1 MSVYLSKVSL
11 VNFRNFKNAVLRFN
25 PGVNTIIGENGAGKT
40 NIFHAIRLLLD
51 DTLPNSYSY
60 FTEKDFN
67 RGVGDWKGH
76 WIIVRLEFA
85 ESTDNE
91 GSTDNEDESVDIEF
105 LQSFLSHSLDA
116 EITENLDKEKVSDLS
131 SSSHVYSCAIIFRP
145 NLEIR
150 NRLYN
155 AQGNRNEVRSILSEI
170 TIHDYES
177 IRVGKGSSDFSKI
190 DDYKECVGDFDNLL
204 FPNPSDKKIEKK
216 VGTRTSKTFYLP
228 REFNTSYIDALRDV
242 QRSFKGQYKNPLR
255 DILEVEGSGIEEDES
270 FKDIVDMADKLNT
283 SINDNEKV
291 NNLAQ
296 NILSTYKEAV
306 GSIYSPGA
314 LSIKS
319 QLPVDTKDLFHALS
333 IYLGGINSSR
343 SNHQGSIEELSLGH
357 ANMLYISLELLKF
370 KTHKASARGSAKP
383 ISNILLI
390 EEPESH
396 IHPHVQKVLFSNIGN
411 DEDIQVIYST
421 HSPQISEIS
430 NIKNVNVIVPDDC
443 ESWVACNPSSGLK
456 ESEIISVNRF
466 LDVTR
471 CNLLFARGVILVEGY
486 VEEILIP
493 YMVKKVYGVS
503 LDELGISLI
512 NNRGVGFDSLASIFH
527 ASRVQKRCAIIT
539 DLDTYDAMNK
549 FSTENAENQGKARKE
564 NFEERFKDNEYV
576 NAYFANYTF
585 EVDFALA
592 GQENIDQICNFAK
605 ENKYK
610 VNSAFEKFKNKI
622 NSRYISKVA
631 EASLEITN
639 KDDVKIGKKGKGW
652 SALVLCDYITKET
665 IIPHYILEAVLFSMG
680 GRLADDIKQQISDY
694 REVAFGDDPA
704 TRKLVELESDNG

>member
-1 MSVYLSKVSL
+1 MSIYLSKVSL

-76 WIIVRLEFA
+76 WIIIRLEFTGSA
-85 ESTDNE
+85 DNE
-91 GSTDNEDESVDIEF
+91 GSADDEL

-116 EITENLDKEKVSDLS
+116 EITENLDRENGSNSPS
-131 SSSHVYSCAIIFRP
+131 SSRVYSCAIIFRP

-150 NRLYN
+150 NKLYN
-155 AQGNRNEVRSILSEI
+155 ARGNRGEVRSILNEI
-170 TIHDYES
+170 TIHNYES

-190 DDYKECVGDFDNLL
+190 DDYQECVGDFDNLL
-204 FPNPSDKKIEKK
+204 FPNPSDKEIEKK
-216 VGTRTSKTFYLP
+216 TGIRTSKTFYLP

-255 DILEVEGSGIEEDES
+255 DILEVEGSGIEEDKS

-283 SINDNEKV
+283 SINENEKV

-306 GSIYSPGA
+306 GAIYSPGT

-319 QLPVDTKDLFHALS
+319 QLPVDTKELFHALS
-333 IYLGGINSSR
+333 IYLGGLNSSR
-343 SNHQGSIEELSLGH
+343 SNYQGSIEELSLGH
-357 ANMLYISLELLKF
+357 ANMLYISLELLEF
-370 KTHKASARGSAKP
+370 KTHKVSAPGSAKP

-396 IHPHVQKVLFSNIGN
+396 IHPHIQKVLFSNIGS

-421 HSPQISEIS
+421 HSPQISEMS
-430 NIKNVNVIVPDDC
+430 NIKNVNVVVPDDC
-443 ESWVACNPSSGLK
+443 ESWVACNPSLGLK

-493 YMVKKVYGVS
+493 YLVKKVYGIS

-527 ASRVQKRCAIIT
+527 ASRIQKRCAIIT
-539 DLDTYDAMNK
+539 DLDTYDDRNS
-549 FSTENAENQGKARKE
+549 FSTQDAENLGKARKE
-564 NFEERFKDNEYV
+564 NLEERFKENEYV
-576 NAYFANYTF
+576 NAYFAKYTF

-605 ENKYK
+605 ENKYV
-610 VNSAFEKFKNKI
+610 VNSAFERFKDKI
-622 NSRYISKVA
+622 NSGDTSKVA
-631 EASLEITN
+631 EASLEITK

-665 IIPHYILEAVLFSMG
+665 IIPHYILEAVLFAMG
-680 GRLADDIKQQISDY
+680 GRLADDTKQQISDY
-694 REVAFGDDPA
+694 RGVVFGDDAA
-704 TRKLVELESDNG
+704 TRKLIELENDNE

>member
-1 MSVYLSKVSL
+1 MSIYLSKVSL

-67 RGVGDWKGH
+67 RGIGDWKGH
-76 WIIVRLEFA
+76 WIIIRLEF
-85 ESTDNE
+85 T
-91 GSTDNEDESVDIEF
+91 GSTDNEL
-105 LQSFLSHSLDA
+105 LQSFLSHSLDTEIA
-116 EITENLDKEKVSDLS
+116 EDIDKENDSGS
-131 SSSHVYSCAIIFRP
+131 SSDTCVYSCAIIFRP

-155 AQGNRNEVRSILSEI
+155 ARGNRDKVRSILNEI
-170 TIHDYES
+170 TIHDYEG

-190 DDYKECVGDFDNLL
+190 DDYQKCVGDFDNLF
-204 FPNPSDKKIEKK
+204 FPNPSDKEIEKK
-216 VGTRTSKTFYLP
+216 SGTRISKIFYLP

-242 QRSFKGQYKNPLR
+242 QRSFKGHYKNPLR

-283 SINDNEKV
+283 SINKNEKV

-333 IYLGGINSSR
+333 IYLGGLNSSR
-343 SNHQGSIEELSLGH
+343 SNYQGSIDELSLGH
-357 ANMLYISLELLKF
+357 ANMLYISLELLEF
-370 KTHKASARGSAKP
+370 KMHKVSEYGSSKP

-396 IHPHVQKVLFSNIGN
+396 IHPHIQKVLFSNIGN

-430 NIKNVNVIVPDDC
+430 NIKNVNVVVPDDC
-443 ESWVACNPSSGLK
+443 ESWVACNPSLGLK

-471 CNLLFARGVILVEGY
+471 CNLLFARGVILVEGDA
-486 VEEILIP
+486 EEILIP
-493 YMVKKVYGVS
+493 YLIKKVYGVS

-512 NNRGVGFDSLASIFH
+512 NNRGVGFIGLASIFH
-527 ASRVQKRCAIIT
+527 ADRLQKRCSIIT
-539 DLDTYDAMNK
+539 DLDTLMENNK
-549 FSTENAENQGKARKE
+549 FSSPKAAKLGTSRKNALNQKFTG
-564 NFEERFKDNEYV
+564 NRFVKS
-576 NAYFANYTF
+576 YFAKHTF
-585 EVDFALA
+585 EVEFALA
-592 GQENIDQICNFAK
+592 GRKNIDQLVKFAE

-610 VNSAFEKFKNKI
+610 DIRALEEIKNKLL
-622 NSRYISKVA
+622 SKDDAKVA
-631 EASLEITN
+631 EASLQLTEKNDIN
-639 KDDVKIGKKGKGW
+639 IGKSGKGW
-652 SALVLCDYITKET
+652 SALTLCNYISKET
-665 IIPHYILEAVLFSMG
+665 IIPHYILEAVLFSIG
-680 GRLADDIKQQISDY
+680 GRIPDDIKQQISKY
-694 REVAFGDDPA
+694 RDIEFGKDDA
-704 TRKLVELESDNG
+704 TRELIELEECDG

>member
-1 MSVYLSKVSL
+1 MSIYLSKVSL

-51 DTLPNSYSY
+51 DTLPNRYSY

-67 RGVGDWKGH
+67 RGIGDWKGH
-76 WIIVRLEFA
+76 WIIVRLEF
-85 ESTDNE
+85 T
-91 GSTDNEDESVDIEF
+91 GSTDNEL
-105 LQSFLSHSLDA
+105 LQSFLSHSLDTEIA
-116 EITENLDKEKVSDLS
+116 EDIDKENGSGS
-131 SSSHVYSCAIIFRP
+131 SSDTCVYSCAIIFRP

-155 AQGNRNEVRSILSEI
+155 ARGNRDKVRSVLNEI

-190 DDYKECVGDFDNLL
+190 DDYQKCVGDFENL
-204 FPNPSDKKIEKK
+204 FSPNPSDKEIEKK
-216 VGTRTSKTFYLP
+216 AGTRISKIFYLP

-242 QRSFKGQYKNPLR
+242 QRSFKGHYKNPLR
-255 DILEVEGSGIEEDES
+255 DILEVESSGIEEDES

-283 SINDNEKV
+283 SINENEKV

-333 IYLGGINSSR
+333 IYLGGLNSSR
-343 SNHQGSIEELSLGH
+343 SNYQGSIEELSLGH
-357 ANMLYISLELLKF
+357 ANMLYISLELLEF
-370 KTHKASARGSAKP
+370 KMHKVSEYGSFKP

-396 IHPHVQKVLFSNIGN
+396 IHPHIQKVLFSNIGN

-430 NIKNVNVIVPDDC
+430 NIKNVNIVVPDDC
-443 ESWVACNPSSGLK
+443 ESWVACNPSLGLK

-471 CNLLFARGVILVEGY
+471 CNLLFARGVILVEGDA
-486 VEEILIP
+486 EEMLIP
-493 YMVKKVYGVS
+493 YLIKKVYGVS

-512 NNRGVGFDSLASIFH
+512 NNRGVGFESLASIFH

-539 DLDTYDAMNK
+539 DLDTYDAGNK
-549 FSTENAENQGKARKE
+549 FSTQDAEKLGKARKE
-564 NFEERFKDNEYV
+564 NLEEKFKDNEYV

-605 ENKYK
+605 ENKYV
-610 VNSAFEKFKNKI
+610 VNSAFEKFKDKI
-622 NSRYISKVA
+622 NSKDISKVA
-631 EASLEITN
+631 EASLEITD
-639 KDDVKIGKKGKGW
+639 KDDVNIGKTGKGW

-665 IIPHYILEAVLFSMG
+665 IIPSYILKAVLFSMG
-680 GRLADDIKQQISDY
+680 GRISDDIKQQISDY
-694 REVAFGDDPA
+694 RGAAFGNDAA
-704 TRKLVELESDNG
+704 TRALIKLESGNE

>member
-1 MSVYLSKVSL
+1 MSIYLSKVSL

-67 RGVGDWKGH
+67 RGIGDWRGH
-76 WIIVRLEFA
+76 WIIIRLEF
-85 ESTDNE
+85 T
-91 GSTDNEDESVDIEF
+91 GSTDNEL
-105 LQSFLSHSLDA
+105 LQSFISHSLDA
-116 EITENLDKEKVSDLS
+116 EITENLDKKNNSDS
-131 SSSHVYSCAIIFRP
+131 SSGTFVYSCAIIFRP

-155 AQGNRNEVRSILSEI
+155 ARGNRDQVRSILNEI
-170 TIHDYES
+170 TIYDYES
-177 IRVGKGSSDFSKI
+177 VRVGKGSSDFSQI
-190 DDYKECVGDFDNLL
+190 DDYQECVGDFDNLL
-204 FPNPSDKKIEKK
+204 FPNPSNKEIEKK
-216 VGTRTSKTFYLP
+216 TGTRISKIFYLP

-270 FKDIVDMADKLNT
+270 FKDIVDMADRLNE
-283 SINDNEKV
+283 SINENEKV

-333 IYLGGINSSR
+333 IYLGGLNSSW
-343 SNHQGSIEELSLGH
+343 SNYQGSIEELSLGH

-430 NIKNVNVIVPDDC
+430 NIKNVNVVVPDGC
-443 ESWVACNPSSGLK
+443 ESWVACNPSLGLK

-471 CNLLFARGVILVEGY
+471 CNLLFARGVILVEGD

-493 YMVKKVYGVS
+493 YLVKKVYGVS

-512 NNRGVGFDSLASIFH
+512 NNRGVGFNSLASIFH

-539 DLDTYDAMNK
+539 DLDTYDPKNK
-549 FSTENAENQGKARKE
+549 FSTPNAANLGKVRKE
-564 NFEERFKDNEYV
+564 ILKEKFKDNEYV
-576 NAYFANYTF
+576 NAYFAKYTF

-592 GQENIDQICNFAK
+592 GQENINQICKFAR

-610 VNSAFEKFKNKI
+610 MDRAFENFKDKI
-622 NSRYISKVA
+622 NSGDTSKVA
-631 EASLEITN
+631 EASLEITD
-639 KDDVKIGKKGKGW
+639 KDDVNIRKSGKGW

-665 IIPHYILEAVLFSMG
+665 IIPPYILEAVLFSMG
-680 GRLADDIKQQISDY
+680 GRLEDDIKQQISDY
-694 REVAFGDDPA
+694 REVAFGADAA
-704 TRKLVELESDNG
+704 TRRLVELESNDE